1 MTGLLDTHTDPFI
14 LAELGQR
21 IARLRV
27 DAQMTQA
34 QLAYEAGISKST
46 VERLEAGRSI
56 QVAGLIRVLRVL
68 GLVANLDLLLPAPAQ
83 GPLALL
89 DGGPSVQ
96 RPTDVRRRS
105 PRKKKPDAEAAPW
118 RWGDQ

>member
-1 MTGLLDTHTDPFI
+1 MTGLLETHTDEFI
-14 LAELGQR
+14 LEELGRR

-27 DAQMTQA
+27 DAPMTQA

-46 VERLEAGRSI
+46 VERLEAGRSV
-56 QVAGLIRVLRVL
+56 QLAGLIRVLRVL
-68 GLVANLDLLLPAPAQ
+68 GLVGGLDLLLPESAP

-89 DGGPSVQ
+89 DGD
-96 RPTDVRRRS
+96 RPARRRA
-105 PRKKKPDAEAAPW
+105 PRKKKPDAEATPW

>member
-1 MTGLLDTHTDPFI
+1 MTGLLDTHSDAFI
-14 LAELGQR
+14 LAELGR
-21 IARLRV
+21 RVARLRV
-27 DAQMTQA
+27 DAGLTQA

-56 QVAGLIRVLRVL
+56 QLAGLIRVLRVL
-68 GLVANLDLLLPAPAQ
+68 GLVARLDLLLPPPAP

-89 DGGPSVQ
+89 DGDQP
-96 RPTDVRRRS
+96 VRRRP
-105 PRKKKPDAEAAPW
+105 PRRKKPDADAAPW